1 MDRGAIF
8 LGIVSTG
15 FASSRPD
22 VGVRTRPGDPEGPCL
37 GRWSGVSSGCCPV
50 SEVAACRAGYGWR
63 GNTSMVASEPY
74 ACPVHRARRGH
85 RDNARHRSH
94 TRVPLTAPGAVKGTK
109 PSRSR
114 ACDRFTAPPAGLAMR
129 RSGVNVAGGRARGR
143 VCRSAATPASVSV
156 HRRPAP
162 RTPARNRLGIVA
174 RWVAVRAPGA
184 RPGAGSGGSDGVGE
198 VRRAERG
205 GCMASLDRVSLW
217 RLVSG
222 T

>member
-143 VCRSAATPASVSV
+143 VCRSAATRASVSV
-156 HRRPAP
+156 PAP
-162 RTPARNRLGIVA
+162 RASHPCH
-174 RWVAVRAPGA
+174 APRHEIGA
-184 RPGAGSGGSDGVGE
+184 
-198 VRRAERG
+198 
-205 GCMASLDRVSLW
+205 ASLPAGWPYGRPEPDRGRVPVGQMGSARFGVRNAGAAW
-217 RLVSG
+217 RVLTG
-222 T
+222 CRFGG

>member
-162 RTPARNRLGIVA
+162 RTRATHPGTKSARHRCQLGGRTGA
-174 RWVAVRAPGA
+174 RSQTGGGFRWVRWG
-184 RPGAGSGGSDGVGE
+184 RRGSACGTRGLHGE
-198 VRRAERG
+198 
-205 GCMASLDRVSLW
+205 S
-217 RLVSG
+217 
-222 T
+222 